1 MDSPMGSQGTGGSR
15 RSGQVSL
22 ADLCF
27 LVLAAGLAAGVVR
40 RAREVWGTGL
50 SRWGSNGWS
59 PTDHFE
65 RTAGLAVEVASI
77 WLALILAHGILRLV
91 RGPRSGGGPG
101 RVGLLGMMGWR
112 VPAIA
117 LLLGFTMRESQVLGV
132 DLATYRALAG
142 GQEVY
147 GVSVMLVPICAI
159 LTIIGVALGMGAGMS
174 LPRASPA
181 RARPYWLFV
190 PLAALAAV
198 LFMAQPGGECT
209 LIPQFILVVLD
220 FVIDAMPP
228 PGVRLPG
235 SLAVRLLRAGIEAV
249 PAALACLWLALVVAH
264 DFERARRDQP
274 WAMGRGGWILR
285 ILSLVVA
292 LAAGTVVV
300 GVAIPTM
307 HPCLLDGF
315 REILE
320 TESIAMVLGG
330 FGVLAAGLAARA
342 LVPPPSHEAPR
353 RLRRLSRLLPAGMIV
368 DHPAIGHASPALLD
382 ADRSRSAGD
391 RRPGLRFHP
400 RSLGLALQ
408 HVPRLDRNGS
418 VRLAQSAAAR
428 LAALDDDPG
437 PVPHRTVRLPHGRKP
452 AGAVRCGGRVAR
464 AIGSILLAR
473 RVLDHGLPRRRAD
486 SHGAGPG
493 PGSHPLPDQRLDDPR
508 LAVAV
513 LSR

>member
-1 MDSPMGSQGTGGSR
+1 MESPMGSRGTAGGR

-40 RAREVWGTGL
+40 GAREVWGEGL

-59 PTDHFE
+59 PTAHFE
-65 RTAGLAVEVASI
+65 RTAGLTVEVASV
-77 WLALILAHGILRLV
+77 WLALILARGILRLV
-91 RGPRSGGGPG
+91 RRSRSGGGPG
-101 RVGLLGMMGWR
+101 WVGLLGMVGWR

-132 DLATYRALAG
+132 DFAKYRASGG
-142 GQEVY
+142 GQDVY
-147 GVSVMLVPICAI
+147 CVSVMLVPICAI
-159 LTIIGVALGMGAGMS
+159 LTIFGVALGMGAGMS

-198 LFMAQPGGECT
+198 LFMGQPGGECT

-220 FVIDAMPP
+220 FVIYAMPP
-228 PGVRLPG
+228 PGVTLPG
-235 SLAVRLLRAGIEAV
+235 SLSVRLLRAGIEAV

-292 LAAGTVVV
+292 LAAGAVVV
-300 GVAIPTM
+300 WVAIPTM
-307 HPCLLDGF
+307 HPCLFDGF
-315 REILE
+315 RELLD

-353 RLRRLSRLLPAGMIV
+353 RLRRLSRLLAAGMIV
-368 DHPAIGHASPALLD
+368 IILLSAMQAVPSSMQIDPAVPAIVGRVCDFIRDLSDWLVRMLPDSIETDLSAWLSPRRLAWPLLTTI
-382 ADRSRSAGD
+382 
-391 RRPGLRFHP
+391 
-400 RSLGLALQ
+400 LALF
-408 HVPRLDRNGS
+408 LIELSGS
-418 VRLAQSAAAR
+418 RAGGSQPAPFDAVAESPVRLARFFWLVAS
-428 LAALDDDPG
+428 LT
-437 PVPHRTVRLPHGRKP
+437 TVCL
-452 AGAVRCGGRVAR
+452 
-464 AIGSILLAR
+464 
-473 RVLDHGLPRRRAD
+473 
-486 SHGAGPG
+486 
-493 PGSHPLPDQRLDDPR
+493 
-508 LAVAV
+508 VAV
-513 LSR
+513 PTLMVLGQALAHIRYRIGDWSTLGWPSPF

>member
-1 MDSPMGSQGTGGSR
+1 MRMDSPMGSQGTGGSR

-40 RAREVWGTGL
+40 GAREVWGTGL

-59 PTDHFE
+59 PTAHFE

-77 WLALILAHGILRLV
+77 WLALILARGILRLV

-132 DLATYRALAG
+132 DLAKYRALGAG
-142 GQEVY
+142 QGEIY
-147 GVSVMLVPICAI
+147 PMSVMLVPICAI

-174 LPRASPA
+174 LPRGSPA

-198 LFMAQPGGECT
+198 LFMGQPGGECT

-220 FVIDAMPP
+220 YVIYAMPP

-249 PAALACLWLALVVAH
+249 PAALACLCLALVIAH

-315 REILE
+315 RGILD

-353 RLRRLSRLLPAGMIV
+353 RLRRLSCLLAAGMIV
-368 DHPAIGHASPALLD
+368 IILLSAMQAVPSSMQIDPAVPAIVGRVCDFIRDLSDWLFSMFPDSIETDLSAWLSPRRLAWPLLTTI
-382 ADRSRSAGD
+382 
-391 RRPGLRFHP
+391 
-400 RSLGLALQ
+400 LALF
-408 HVPRLDRNGS
+408 LIELSGS
-418 VRLAQSAAAR
+418 RTGGSQPAPFDAVAESPAR
-428 LAALDDDPG
+428 LARFFWLVASLT
-437 PVPHRTVRLPHGRKP
+437 TVCL
-452 AGAVRCGGRVAR
+452 
-464 AIGSILLAR
+464 
-473 RVLDHGLPRRRAD
+473 
-486 SHGAGPG
+486 
-493 PGSHPLPDQRLDDPR
+493 
-508 LAVAV
+508 VAV
-513 LSR
+513 PTLMVLGQALAHIRYRINDWTTLGWPSPF